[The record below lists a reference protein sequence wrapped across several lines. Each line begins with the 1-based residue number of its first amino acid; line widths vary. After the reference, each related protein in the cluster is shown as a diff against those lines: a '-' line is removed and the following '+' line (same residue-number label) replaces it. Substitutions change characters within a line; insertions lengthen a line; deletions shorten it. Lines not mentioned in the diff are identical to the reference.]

1 MGRNT
6 DSAHSTTQQTSLF
19 VEKVHQTGRAVS
31 NLITTKDRFFRPCV
45 LNVQS
50 TMLIK
55 MLNFQYD
62 LVVCHCLFVRSV
74 GLALKAEE
82 NKKLVRDRNQMRA
95 ERFHI

>member
-62 LVVCHCLFVRSV
+62 LVVSFGWFGIESWGEQETCT
-74 GLALKAEE
+74 
-82 NKKLVRDRNQMRA
+82 
-95 ERFHI
+95 